1 MAKRILRQP
10 AFMSR
15 LAVFVLITS
24 SLCFS
29 LQGGKGK
36 SGQGGKG
43 VSPGTKPE
51 FTGLDLRV
59 LDSTIPPGGLF
70 QFQLKLTEPKPIGH
84 GSTRP
89 NVPAGRLRGISLNDP
104 IGQTAGVAIVNGS
117 GILVNFT
124 SPQATFGADLELES
138 PILTVATTIP
148 TNATR
153 GQTFPLSINPATSF
167 WFKPNGQPYP
177 QEI

>member
-1 MAKRILRQP
+1 MAKLDLRQP
-10 AFMSR
+10 AFTSG

-36 SGQGGKG
+36 SGGKG
-43 VSPGTKPE
+43 VDPGTSPG
-51 FTGLDLRV
+51 FTGISLRV

-117 GILVNFT
+117 GILVNFS
-124 SPQATFGADLELES
+124 SPQATFGADPQLES
-138 PILTVATTIP
+138 PIL
-148 TNATR
+148 
-153 GQTFPLSINPATSF
+153 
-167 WFKPNGQPYP
+167 
-177 QEI
+177 